1 MPLKIE
7 VGISEKQ
14 VVPGDKKLTERDIAI
29 LNRLLG
35 KEIGTEKQRN
45 ALIRIMQSCAVAAP
59 ARPAKFPKLIAALK
73 QQTGRSTL

>member
-14 VVPGDKKLTERDIAI
+14 VVPTANKLTDAGIACI
-29 LNRLLG
+29 NRLLS
-35 KEIGTEKQRN
+35 KEVGTEKQRN
-45 ALIRIMQSCAVAAP
+45 TIIRIMKACQTAP
-59 ARPAKFPKLIAALK
+59 LRPAKFPKLIAALK